1 MTAKDLQTMLGIS
14 CHAVYDLL
22 EDGEI
27 SYIRLGNDYKVPK
40 INVIQYILKK
50 PCGQKQAGA

>member
-1 MTAKDLQTMLGIS
+1 MLGIS
-14 CHAVYDLL
+14 RHAVYDLL

-27 SYIRLGNDYKVPK
+27 SYIRLGNAYKVPK

-50 PCGQKQAGA
+50 PCGQKRAGA